1 MTVVSVGSTWDE
13 WRDCARALLAA
24 GAPPESLQWEDAL
37 AAQKSLFAASVPSA
51 PVLAPSARAP
61 AVPRR
66 FVALAE
72 KVVLH
77 RDRARLDLLY
87 RALWRVTHGER
98 DLLDVSLDPLVARLL
113 AMAAEV
119 DRDVHHME
127 AFVRFRRVDAGGDAW
142 HVARYRPDHRI
153 LSRVAPFFAERF
165 SDMRWAILSPDG
177 AVVYD
182 GVVTFLSPSE
192 APRFPAESDPLEDL
206 WRTYYESAFNP
217 ARANRSLFDA
227 HVPSRFRNAL
237 PELRDLSRL
246 LRNAPTRTERMIAG
260 ERESACD
267 PFLPPRGE
275 RSLPLLR
282 EAAARCTACDLCGP
296 ATQTVFGEGPG
307 VAPLVLVG
315 EQPGDSEDLAGRPFV
330 GPAGGIL
337 DDALAEAGIDRR
349 SVYLTNA
356 VKHFKFEP
364 RGTQR
369 LHKQPSSREIA
380 ACSGWL
386 FAELETIRPRGI
398 VALGAS
404 AARAFHGSRFR
415 LTENRGRAMETKW
428 APSWLAT
435 WHPSAILRA
444 ADPAMAERLY
454 RDLVE
459 DLCTIGRA
467 CIS

>member
-1 MTVVSVGSTWDE
+1 MNVVSVGPTWDE
-13 WRDCARALLAA
+13 WRDRARALLAA
-24 GAPPESLQWEDAL
+24 GAPPESVLWEDAV
-37 AAQKSLFAASVPSA
+37 AAQGSLFAPPSPAA
-51 PVLAPSARAP
+51 PVPAAPSRAP

-87 RALWRVTHGER
+87 RGLWRVTHGER
-98 DLLDVSLDPLVARLL
+98 DLLEVSVDPLVARLVS
-113 AMAAEV
+113 MAKEV

-127 AFVRFRRVDAGGDAW
+127 AFVRFRRAEAAGETW
-142 HVARYRPDHRI
+142 HVARYRPDHRV

-165 SDMRWAILSPDG
+165 SAMRWAILTPDG
-177 AVVYD
+177 AAIHD
-182 GVVTFLSPSE
+182 GTVTLLPPSE
-192 APRFPAESDPLEDL
+192 APPFPNESDPLEDL

-217 ARANRSLFDA
+217 ARANPRLLDSHL
-227 HVPSRFRNAL
+227 PSRFRGAL

-246 LRNAPTRTERMIAG
+246 LRNAPARTERMMAG

-267 PFLPPRGE
+267 PFLPPRAE
-275 RSLPLLR
+275 RTLPLLR

-296 ATQTVFGEGPG
+296 ATQTVFGEGPSE
-307 VAPLVLVG
+307 ARLVLVG
-315 EQPGDSEDLAGRPFV
+315 EQPGDNEDLAGRPFI
-330 GPAGGIL
+330 GPAGSIL

-349 SVYLTNA
+349 KVYLTNA

-386 FAELETIRPRGI
+386 FAELETIRPRAI
-398 VALGAS
+398 AALGAS
-404 AARAFHGSRFR
+404 AARAFQGPRFR
-415 LTENRGRAMETKW
+415 LTENRGRVLESKW

-444 ADPAMAERLY
+444 ADPAMGERLY
-454 RDLVE
+454 RELVE
-459 DLCTIGRA
+459 DLRA
-467 CIS
+467 IARAAL